1 MNRNY
6 KFGLLLLALLLLTGT
21 LFADRETVWS
31 DWVKFD
37 QNKLETWEISSEHG
51 RMVSLRSKDRS
62 NQENIRKIMVLF
74 PKKSSAYDTAIDK
87 ILEVFE
93 SKGIQAD
100 FVLNNFVGND
110 ELGLEAVQYAESNDV
125 DLIYAMG
132 SRSTAFAYKHYS
144 GGSLPV
150 VSVCAKDPVLLGQ
163 IKDYESGSDTNI
175 AYTSLNVPIE
185 LQVKYLLELNP
196 DLKNIVILYATQNTS
211 AVATQVKPLI
221 EISAQYGIACTDLA
235 VTNQQAAQIELERKV
250 PATVEKI
257 RQIDP
262 NLSQTIFWITG
273 STSVFREIETI
284 NRYSD
289 KIPVLSVVP
298 DVVQSGDKS
307 AVLSIG
313 VGFESNAHLA
323 ALYGAGILAG
333 ESRVGE
339 LKVGVVTPPDIAINF
354 KKAKDIGLRIPFKF
368 FESATYVY
376 DYDGHIVRDKGIK
389 VDQR

>member
-368 FESATYVY
+368 HKKPFRKQCVCLQ
-376 DYDGHIVRDKGIK
+376 IVHVFGFPK
-389 VDQR
+389 